1 MARILIADDSELVR
15 VSLKALFA
23 DHQDLQVCG
32 EASDGWQAIQLATQL
47 KPDLLI
53 LDIAMP
59 VLDGFHAA
67 AEIVKR
73 EPTLPIIIYSL
84 HESPQVEL
92 EAKKAGARC
101 VVSKSASP
109 ELLLKAIREVAAQQ
123 SAKSVPD
130 VLLGAPAPS
139 DATVE
144 LSLEAKSESDGQ
156 AEPH

>member
-32 EASDGWQAIQLATQL
+32 EAGDGWQAIQLATQL

-109 ELLLKAIREVAAQQ
+109 ELLLKAIREVTAQQ

-130 VLLGAPAPS
+130 VLLGSPS

-144 LSLEAKSESDGQ
+144 LSLEAKGESDGQ
-156 AEPH
+156 AEPN

>member
-1 MARILIADDSELVR
+1 MARILIADDSEMVR
-15 VSLKALFA
+15 QSLKALFA

-32 EASDGWQAIQLATQL
+32 EASDGSQAIELATQL

-92 EAKKAGARC
+92 EAKKAGVRC

-109 ELLLKAIREVAAQQ
+109 ESLLKAIREVTAQQ

-130 VLLGAPAPS
+130 VLLGSPAPS
-139 DATVE
+139 DARVK
-144 LSLEAKSESDGQ
+144 LSLEAKSESDGK
-156 AEPH
+156 AEPN